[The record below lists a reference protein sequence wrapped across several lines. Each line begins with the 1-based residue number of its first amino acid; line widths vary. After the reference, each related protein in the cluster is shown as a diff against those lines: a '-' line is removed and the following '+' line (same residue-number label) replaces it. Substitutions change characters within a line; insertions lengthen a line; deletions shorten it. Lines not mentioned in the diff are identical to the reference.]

1 MQNNQTN
8 ADSVR
13 YLPPYER
20 RGAVF
25 VLSGPSGVGKDA
37 VLQELRKLRPDLRK
51 ALTATTREPR
61 EGEVAGKDY
70 LFWTVEQFQAHV
82 NAGDMLEW
90 AEVYGNLYGTPI
102 ASVEEARQGG
112 NDVLLKVD
120 VQGAASARALGRS
133 ARLIFLAPPSLEE
146 LANRLRGRAT
156 DSDEDVARRLKTA
169 LHEMTRLP
177 EFDYV
182 VVNDDLRLAA
192 EQVAAII
199 TAEQCLVSGIARLA
213 E

>member
-1 MQNNQTN
+1 
-8 ADSVR
+8 
-13 YLPPYER
+13 
-20 RGAVF
+20 
-25 VLSGPSGVGKDA
+25 
-37 VLQELRKLRPDLRK
+37 
-51 ALTATTREPR
+51 
-61 EGEVAGKDY
+61 
-70 LFWTVEQFQAHV
+70 VEQFQAHV

-199 TAEQCLVSGIARLA
+199 TAEQCRVSGIARLA